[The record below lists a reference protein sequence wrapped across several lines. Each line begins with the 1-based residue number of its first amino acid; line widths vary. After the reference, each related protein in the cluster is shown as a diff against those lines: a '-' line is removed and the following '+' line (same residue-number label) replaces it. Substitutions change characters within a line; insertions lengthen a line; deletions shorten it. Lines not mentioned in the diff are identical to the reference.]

1 MKNIRLGES
10 NIFAWVDDK
19 NYDWLM
25 QWWWYATKTGDIIYA
40 TRNTTKKQDGID
52 KAGNHKTVYMHRE
65 IMKTP
70 DNMYVDHIDHNGLNC
85 LEENMRNCT
94 RQQNRMNLLPHGV
107 SKYLGVSFH
116 TTKGYTYIKAQ
127 IRYDGVTRHIGL
139 FPTEEDA
146 ARAYDKLAKE
156 HHGEFANLNF
166 K

>member
-94 RQQNRMNLLPHGV
+94 RTENQRNRGAWGK
-107 SKYLGVSFH
+107 SSYIGVSFLRG
-116 TTKGYTYIKAQ
+116 KYIRAQ
-127 IRYDGVTRHIGL
+127 INTGTKYVCIGY
-139 FPTEEDA
+139 FPTEEEA
-146 ARAYDKLAKE
+146 AHAYDKKAKE
-156 HHGEFANLNF
+156 LFGEFANLNF
-166 K
+166 KLL